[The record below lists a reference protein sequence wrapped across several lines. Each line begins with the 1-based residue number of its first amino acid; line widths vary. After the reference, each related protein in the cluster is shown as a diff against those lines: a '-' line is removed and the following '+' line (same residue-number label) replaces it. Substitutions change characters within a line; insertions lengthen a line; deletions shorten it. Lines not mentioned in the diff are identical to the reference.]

1 MKKELSIFVQYS
13 TQHIPQHTMAY
24 SNHTIFEEQAVRI
37 AAVAKALSHP
47 ARVQILAVLAEEK
60 TCICGDIV
68 DKLPLSQS
76 TVSQHLS
83 ELKSAG
89 LIKGTI
95 DGPKVCYCLDVQ
107 GLAEAQTL
115 LGGALQTLHQHSAE
129 IDAQYCS

>member
-1 MKKELSIFVQYS
+1 MKKEFAIFVQHY
-13 TQHIPQHTMAY
+13 TQHIIQHIMAY

-37 AAVAKALSHP
+37 AAFAKALSHP
-47 ARVQILAVLAEEK
+47 ARVQILAILAEEK

-68 DKLPLSQS
+68 GKLPLSQS

-95 DGPKVCYCLDVQ
+95 DGPKVCYCLDTE
-107 GLAEAQTL
+107 GLAEARSL
-115 LGGALQTLHQHSAE
+115 LGGTLETLQQRSTE
-129 IDAQYCS
+129 IYAPCCE

>member
-1 MKKELSIFVQYS
+1 
-13 TQHIPQHTMAY
+13 MAY

-37 AAVAKALSHP
+37 AAIAKALSHP
-47 ARVQILAVLAEEK
+47 ARVQILAILAEEK

-68 DKLPLSQS
+68 GKLPLSQS

-95 DGPKVCYCLDVQ
+95 DGPKVCYCLDSAGIAEVQ
-107 GLAEAQTL
+107 FVLGELFSTL
-115 LGGALQTLHQHSAE
+115 KTRCAMTDTS
-129 IDAQYCS
+129 CC